1 MRGEGL
7 GRAGR
12 MAPAHSLGL
21 DPFHW
26 PVRVHPPVLPE
37 EGHTCQELHAEVWLA
52 TLWLL
57 GWARADHLS
66 VQMSLTSAPS
76 ALLAHLPGMPFPP
89 SFIRLVPVPSPGL
102 LILTRCF

>member
-1 MRGEGL
+1 MRGEGP
-7 GRAGR
+7 GTAGR

-57 GWARADHLS
+57 GVGSCRPPFCADVTDLCSFCLVSPLAWDALS
-66 VQMSLTSAPS
+66 
-76 ALLAHLPGMPFPP
+76 
-89 SFIRLVPVPSPGL
+89 SFIRLVPVPPPGL